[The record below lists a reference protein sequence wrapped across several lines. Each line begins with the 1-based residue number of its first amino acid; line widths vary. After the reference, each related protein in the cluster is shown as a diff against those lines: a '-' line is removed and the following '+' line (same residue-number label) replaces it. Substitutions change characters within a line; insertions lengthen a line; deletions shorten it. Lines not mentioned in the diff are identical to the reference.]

1 MVDVDQTTRRK
12 QQQLEEVLGGIDR
25 AVVAYSGGVDSA
37 LLAATAHGVLG
48 ERALAVTAVSPSLA
62 RRERN
67 AAAELARSFG
77 WEHLEVSTSELD
89 RPEYVRNEPDRCYWC
104 KTELFEVLEPIARE
118 RGATMLVG
126 TNADD
131 LGDHRPGL
139 RAAREQNV
147 RAPLAE
153 VGLTKSEVR
162 ELSTLRGLPTSEKP
176 ASPCLA
182 SRFAY
187 GVEVTAEG
195 LRRIDEAEEVVRSFG
210 FDVLRVR
217 DHGDLARIEVPAERI
232 EDLVGARAGIEAAL
246 SRLGYVYVTIDLAG
260 FRSGAMNEV
269 LPRIGF
275 KGPDR

>member
-1 MVDVDQTTRRK
+1 MEETLVGK
-12 QQQLEEVLGGIDR
+12 QRHLEEILGSIDR

-37 LLAATAHGVLG
+37 LLAAAAHEVLG
-48 ERALAVTAVSPSLA
+48 DRALAVTAVSPSLA
-62 RRERN
+62 RRERD
-67 AAAELARSFG
+67 AASRLARSFG

-118 RGATMLVG
+118 RDALMLVG

-153 VGLTKSEVR
+153 VGLTKNEVR
-162 ELSTLRGLPTSEKP
+162 ELSALRGLPTSEKP

-195 LRRIDEAEEVVRSFG
+195 LRRIDEAEEFVRSKG

-217 DHGDLARIEVPAERI
+217 DHGDLARIEVPADRI
-232 EDLVGARAGIEAAL
+232 DELVALRAEVEAAL
-246 SRLGYVYVTIDLAG
+246 RRLGYVYVTIDLAG

-275 KGPDR
+275 KRPGT